1 MLKEKE
7 TLKCINIDW
16 DKKQPIQK
24 QHKETEI
31 KVSSLLILQLISPT
45 QK

>member
-7 TLKCINIDW
+7 TMKCINIGW
-16 DKKQPIQK
+16 DKKQPMK
-24 QHKETEI
+24 EQHKETEI